1 MIDQYGQQP
10 RPTRPVRRGYRNGGR
25 FNPYALYA
33 REMKPQSYIQTTQ
46 FSYKGNGLIET
57 VGMGAQDFL
66 QEVATPGGNNVQ
78 MSRDNREGQFLS
90 GVGDLWDAHNESM
103 KNIFS
108 FNTIVQYGENGIV
121 QTSTDMVITDA
132 KLALQ
137 QIEYERNVK
146 SIEKQL
152 GELDFTGKS
161 LEEIIEISAERKSLI
176 QQKLG
181 MSPKEKLWIQF
192 FNDPKSF
199 QSLQFER
206 YVIPEFRQN

>member
-1 MIDQYGQQP
+1 
-10 RPTRPVRRGYRNGGR
+10 
-25 FNPYALYA
+25 
-33 REMKPQSYIQTTQ
+33 
-46 FSYKGNGLIET
+46 
-57 VGMGAQDFL
+57 
-66 QEVATPGGNNVQ
+66 
-78 MSRDNREGQFLS
+78 
-90 GVGDLWDAHNESM
+90 M

-108 FNTIVQYGENGIV
+108 FNTTVQYGENGIV
-121 QTSTDMVITDA
+121 QTSTDMVITDT

-181 MSPKEKLWIQF
+181 MSPKEKLWI
-192 FNDPKSF
+192 
-199 QSLQFER
+199 
-206 YVIPEFRQN
+206 